1 LPFLPK
7 QDNEIKFQ
15 IFLFNKKVERI
26 NMLQYKR
33 SERLGEMIQKEISD
47 ILHRRIKDPRVDG
60 LCTVM
65 KVDVSEDLR
74 HAKVSVS
81 VMGTE
86 QQQKNTLIGLKNAS
100 GFIRR
105 EIGHRIELRYTPE
118 LTFILDKSVE
128 YGIQIDQLIKK
139 FREENQE
146 ID

>member
-1 LPFLPK
+1 
-7 QDNEIKFQ
+7 
-15 IFLFNKKVERI
+15 
-26 NMLQYKR
+26 MLQYKR

-65 KVDVSEDLR
+65 KVDVSVDLR